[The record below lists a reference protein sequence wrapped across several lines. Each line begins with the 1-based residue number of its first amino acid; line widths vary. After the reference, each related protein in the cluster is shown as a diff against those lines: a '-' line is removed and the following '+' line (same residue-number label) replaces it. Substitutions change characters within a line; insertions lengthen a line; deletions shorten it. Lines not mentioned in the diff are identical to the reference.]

1 MNRFLKLSVLLI
13 SVQVIS
19 CYPSQPA
26 GTEQSS
32 SDSTIS
38 NYIEKVTTFVKSC
51 GDKELTSCLKMRSLT
66 YVDKMLR
73 KNNEIPIVDGITI
86 VSSEDKNSLRDL
98 NGRALSDEDFQT
110 KSEDEIENLFMD
122 RVARFLST
130 HTIQFKMPTAAV
142 DEMKRSLDE
151 GRGKKKKIKML
162 LPLLL
167 LFKLKAA
174 ALIPLALG
182 ALALIS
188 FKALIIGKIALVL
201 ALIIGVQ
208 KLLANKAAQTQSYEV
223 VAHPH
228 YSEEH
233 QHGHY
238 AAARSMDTA
247 QKMAYQAHQKSE

>member
-19 CYPSQPA
+19 CFPSQPA
-26 GTEQSS
+26 QAEADHS
-32 SDSTIS
+32 SDSTIA

-73 KNNEIPIVDGITI
+73 KNNEIPIVDGVTI

-142 DEMKRSLDE
+142 SEMKRSLDE
-151 GRGKKKKIKML
+151 G
-162 LPLLL
+162 
-167 LFKLKAA
+167 
-174 ALIPLALG
+174 
-182 ALALIS
+182 
-188 FKALIIGKIALVL
+188 
-201 ALIIGVQ
+201 
-208 KLLANKAAQTQSYEV
+208 
-223 VAHPH
+223 
-228 YSEEH
+228 
-233 QHGHY
+233 
-238 AAARSMDTA
+238 
-247 QKMAYQAHQKSE
+247 KS